1 MAKQNIISGG
11 FYGKVGEL
19 IGQRWKN
26 IRTVRAYV
34 KPRNPRTEKQQ
45 ANRKSFG
52 SLVPLSQLAMQLNY
66 HASYFAS
73 ESNSEWG
80 LRMSL
85 ASSLMKAGYELLNLL
100 PIVPLNY
107 NPSYVISEISAIDTT
122 NKRKPIFYV
131 NGTLPNVNR
140 SLSVVVSLYNEKTEK
155 YENFVFS
162 TTLVSGTK
170 PHFELE
176 FTFDVEIDKMTRF
189 IIVSN
194 NDSEQSVPSEL
205 ENVTI
210 ASKML
215 AYTPIEPITMEI
227 KNYEQTKLKDSHINF
242 DANVPSLANIGITDN
257 QTLLATWAVSGSSNA
272 NCKFNIYDAEKEVP
286 TVLSANT
293 AIVAL
298 SYVDDTTISVELA
311 IDGTLSKTQAFS
323 EIESIAENALFI
335 KPIDN
340 TKPVLYV
347 PQVTNATLNHETFVQ
362 PSAIVLNPTSYE
374 KTSLGETKINF
385 VASVEDLSKYEITSQ
400 ETLLNAWSVAKA
412 TSGNGVFGVYD
423 ADQTSLVNKSGTV
436 SITDLT
442 YVSNT
447 SIKVALSVA
456 MSLSD
461 LQSIAEISTI
471 AANTLAI
478 EANRIIYPN
487 ISVTA
492 IADVDIP
499 HETFTQPS
507 AIKTLSNNYSTT
519 SLQSTKIV
527 FVATVQSL
535 NAYGI
540 SSQATL
546 NNAWNVAKATSGNGT
561 FKVYE
566 AGVSADKQVTAQVSL
581 TSLDYLSDTTV
592 RVTLNVNTSVNDI
605 QALSG
610 IVSLGDNVI
619 SIKANS
625 VRYPNFGVSAITNA
639 TLNHETFT
647 KPTEVVTSNHQY
659 GTVSYGNSGINFTA
673 TVSSLAKY
681 GVANTAQLKNL
692 WNPSGTTTPS
702 GTFSYYDEET
712 EDSVMNT
719 YAVSII
725 DLAYISDT
733 QIRVYLEV
741 DTELSES
748 QYFTD
753 IVSIANKALAI
764 SNSNIRYPNFAVSG
778 ISDVTLD
785 VE

>member
-11 FYGKVGEL
+11 FYGKIGEL
-19 IGQRWKN
+19 VGQRWKN

-66 HASYFAS
+66 HASYFTS

-107 NPSYVISEISAIDTT
+107 TPAYVISEITSIDTT

-131 NGTLPNVNR
+131 RGTLPSVNR
-140 SLSVVVSLYNEKTEK
+140 SVSVVVSLYSEKTEK

-162 TTLVSGTK
+162 TTLENGAN
-170 PHFELE
+170 PHFALD
-176 FTFDVEIDKMTRF
+176 FTFDVNIDKMSRF

-194 NDSEQSVPSEL
+194 NDEEQTVPTGQ

-227 KNYEQTKLKDSHINF
+227 QNYEQTKLKDNHITFNS
-242 DANVPSLANIGITDN
+242 VVSSLADIGITDN
-257 QTLLATWAVSGSSNA
+257 QTLLAVWATSGASHA
-272 NCKFNIYDAEKEVP
+272 NCKYNIYDAEKQVP
-286 TVLSANT
+286 TVLSTDT
-293 AIVAL
+293 AITAIE
-298 SYVDDTTISVELA
+298 YVDDTTLKVTLTIDNTLA
-311 IDGTLSKTQAFS
+311 KTQAFS
-323 EIESIAENALFI
+323 EIVNIAKESLFI

-340 TKPVLYV
+340 SKPVLYV
-347 PQVTNATLNHETFVQ
+347 PLVENATLSHETFTQ
-362 PSAIVLNPTSYE
+362 PSPISLTPKSYE
-374 KTSLGETKINF
+374 KTALGGTNIVF
-385 VASVEDLSKYEITSQ
+385 TADVDDLTQFGIVSQ
-400 ETLLNAWSVAKA
+400 ETLENAWKVAKS
-412 TSGNGVFGVYD
+412 TSPSGVFGIYN
-423 ADQTSLVNKSGTV
+423 ADNPSIVNRTANVTISA
-436 SITDLT
+436 LT

-447 SIKVALSVA
+447 SIKVTLSV
-456 MSLSD
+456 STTLSD
-461 LQSIAEISTI
+461 LESIAEISTI
-471 AANTLAI
+471 AEYALNIAA
-478 EANRIIYPN
+478 ERIIYPN
-487 ISVTA
+487 IQISA
-492 IADVDIP
+492 LSDVELA
-499 HETFTQPS
+499 HETFTQPNP
-507 AIKTLSNNYSTT
+507 IKTLSNNYSKTA
-519 SLQSTKIV
+519 LQSTKIV

-540 SSQATL
+540 SSQSTL
-546 NNAWNVAKATSGNGT
+546 ANAWNVSKATSGNGV
-561 FKVYE
+561 FKLYE
-566 AGVSADKQVTAQVSL
+566 AGVTTDKQITANVTLAA
-581 TSLDYLSDTTV
+581 LDYLSDTTL
-592 RVTLNVNTSVNDI
+592 RVTINVETSVNDI

-619 SIKANS
+619 SIKSNS
-625 VRYPNFGVSAITNA
+625 VRYPNFGVSAISNA
-639 TLNHETFT
+639 TLSHETFT

-659 GTVSYGNSGINFTA
+659 GTVSYGNSGINFAA

-681 GVANTAQLKNL
+681 GVANTTQLKNL

-712 EDSVMNT
+712 EDSVMDT
-719 YAVSII
+719 YTVSII

-741 DTELSES
+741 DVELSES